1 MHATGFA
8 SMPLRARSISTPAP
22 AKLHTSPPRFL
33 SRGGKRDEILPNR
46 SPKHE
51 GKNSVVVSP
60 ASFGR
65 EPHEKSE
72 LPGQNEIVFPKP
84 QNSDANRGTSGET
97 NAMTTRP
104 YSRAA
109 LLPNGVFFISLIAPS
124 LIVTEVRLSSPWR
137 RPRSLEPLSAIGQLN
152 PPADNACFGALY
164 PPR

>member
-1 MHATGFA
+1 MKFY
-8 SMPLRARSISTPAP
+8 LIVVLSTK
-22 AKLHTSPPRFL
+22 AK
-33 SRGGKRDEILPNR
+33 IA
-46 SPKHE
+46 
-51 GKNSVVVSP
+51 VVVLP

-84 QNSDANRGTSGET
+84 QF
-97 NAMTTRP
+97 
-104 YSRAA
+104 
-109 LLPNGVFFISLIAPS
+109 LSLIAPS

-152 PPADNACFGALY
+152 PPADNACFGAFY